1 MNEVVLYD
9 VRNYEQGPFVSFT
22 VDPVL
27 SKSGDLPTY
36 GVSTMK
42 FSMDGESILVM
53 CGGVIHVIDAFNGTK
68 KLKLNVP
75 GAESSLVPLELTW
88 TPGWT
93 VYFVCWWWGSEDSCV
108 VCGNRSRVGA
118 MQK

>member
-1 MNEVVLYD
+1 LIFAATASVNEVVLYD

-42 FSMDGESILVM
+42 FSMD
-53 CGGVIHVIDAFNGTK
+53 
-68 KLKLNVP
+68 
-75 GAESSLVPLELTW
+75 
-88 TPGWT
+88 
-93 VYFVCWWWGSEDSCV
+93 
-108 VCGNRSRVGA
+108 
-118 MQK
+118 